1 MRKFS
6 AKEIGDKGEKYAL
19 NYLKKHKYKILET
32 NYNARVGEI
41 DIIAESKE
49 KISFVEVK
57 TRHSNSVSEPYEA
70 VDFRKQG
77 RIIKAAMMYLAKNET
92 DKFCS
97 FDICEVIVDGQT
109 LKLLS
114 INYIENAFEQESNY
128 EAY

>member
-1 MRKFS
+1 MRKYS

-32 NYNARVGEI
+32 NYYARVGEI

-57 TRHSNSVSEPYEA
+57 TRHLNSISEPYEA
-70 VDFRKQG
+70 VDFRKQR
-77 RIIKAAMMYLAKNET
+77 RIIKTAMMYLAKIET

-97 FDICEVIVDGQT
+97 FDICEVIVDSQT